1 MKFFPKSHYL
11 TLFTKSWCTDFVQ
24 RMFPQ
29 RLLFLAEYWMQSFKF
44 LPLCPLF
51 CHYYK
56 LYYVTLLISWVSGW
70 MHGMVANTAIGK
82 EGRLLSLP
90 LSRCWKLSYS
100 KRFLIQSFFTPLK
113 YSNVELKERS
123 MSCTK
128 KNFGQK
134 KASKLG

>member
-1 MKFFPKSHYL
+1 MHRFCSKNVCPEVALFCWILNAKFQVFAI
-11 TLFTKSWCTDFVQ
+11 V
-24 RMFPQ
+24 
-29 RLLFLAEYWMQSFKF
+29 
-44 LPLCPLF
+44 PLF
-51 CHYYK
+51 CYYYK

-90 LSRCWKLSYS
+90 LSRRWKLSYS

-113 YSNVELKERS
+113 YSKALICPIIQIFGVRTNVELKERS